1 MFKTFSRVLAPLLVL
16 AIAIPVMAQ
25 EKQKRGQRKQP
36 AEKGR
41 QQAQVLPRQL
51 LEGLELSAEQ
61 KAKLEAIAK
70 EMRAPLVEA
79 RKALGDILTDEQKAA
94 REAAMKAAKEA
105 GKKPQ
110 EAQKAAEEALKL
122 TPEQKE
128 KMTKVRKKM
137 AELEKTIRDK
147 VMEVLTPEQ
156 RAAVEE
162 KMKARRDEAKK
173 AQKGKKAAEK

>member
-1 MFKTFSRVLAPLLVL
+1 
-16 AIAIPVMAQ
+16 
-25 EKQKRGQRKQP
+25 
-36 AEKGR
+36 
-41 QQAQVLPRQL
+41 
-51 LEGLELSAEQ
+51 
-61 KAKLEAIAK
+61 
-70 EMRAPLVEA
+70 MRAPLVEA

-110 EAQKAAEEALKL
+110 EAQKAAEEAPSSRRSRRRNAPKSG
-122 TPEQKE
+122 
-128 KMTKVRKKM
+128 RKWP
-137 AELEKTIRDK
+137 ALKTIRDK

-173 AQKGKKAAEK
+173 SGKKAAEK